1 MCDKDSSGCFF
12 SKKTGRETTPD
23 LATSPRRLPNQKQ
36 PPPMVIQ
43 PDFRKVSGI
52 SSEMFRQIESIENEC
67 DSAAAGAGGG
77 RGEMVVRLLDPK
89 SLGTAAA
96 VAARPWLNLQ
106 ASESKGH
113 VRLVEIVKRPGQTLG
128 LYIREGNGIDRSD
141 GVFISRIALESSVY
155 NSGCLKVGDEILAV
169 NMVDVTRM
177 SLDDVVIIMS
187 IPRRLILVTREGSPC
202 PIGVTSQP
210 HHKPLPVVVM
220 KGQIGS
226 RDASPS
232 PCKLD
237 EDRPPSRLAASRSH
251 LALGLSGSGSRAD
264 LHSSHDLH
272 GSHDMHG
279 HEDHRNAGLAGQ
291 NKRMANGGYYHT
303 TPASSHHLSHSH
315 TSHTMERGSW
325 LYQPPPPPV
334 VTEQPKSHHYTPSYD
349 KPSHPGTLESLAE
362 KVSPSVHS
370 FYPGGS
376 STTPRRMSATTSSGL
391 LSYYGSSSRS
401 KVMPRSGS
409 DQHLPRVEYM
419 DYNSS
424 REPPAYRS
432 SYRSTG
438 PTPSATYSSTL
449 SRRQRSVD
457 YSSDTEASR
466 PSYYYYRQHSSGTS
480 GIGTGLTSLDHS
492 ATSRL
497 SSLRSNSLPR
507 DTRQPRSHIPTL
519 PTHRGSTLRLERDSL
534 LSSSGLEDD
543 DGALSA
549 PEMSLN
555 RKTRADEY
563 RAWLS
568 RAPSSSAIYQSVS
581 RGAGGSLLA
590 SQKASQRFAFSSE
603 NLPQRTRQ
611 SELLY
616 STYRPGQLAA
626 MGPLVSSSSTTG
638 PIKSTTLDRVSLLDR
653 SHSTLDRSHSTLDRT
668 LDRSHSTLDR
678 ALDRSHSTLD
688 RALDRSHSTLDRS
701 HSTLDRTHSTLDRGF
716 SDHRVSTLDR
726 VSSTLDRHHSSA
738 LTSRSAS
745 LRRMH
750 NLLELEAKSLGK
762 GSLPSPLSGSDLAS
776 AINKP
781 ASSRHSTSSLLHIN
795 PAEFLKYK
803 QSVGRTGQADVS
815 GLLWLH
821 LLSGRGLRASTN
833 PSGSTSNLGA
843 GGNSVVRDL
852 YCVLECDGVHKA
864 RTVVRTADLVFD
876 WDETFELDLV
886 SNRELDF
893 LIYSWDPQYRHKLCY
908 KGSVQLASLLSESPV
923 HQLAVKIE
931 PRGTLYMRLH
941 HTTPQQ
947 TFSRK
952 PKQSIV
958 SRGKTQGIFGT
969 DLETVVNRE
978 SIASE
983 ILKGDALNIPTIVR
997 RCVEEVERRGLD
1009 IIGLYRLC
1017 GSATKKRILRE
1028 AFERSPRTV
1037 DLSSDNVPDINVIT
1051 GVLKDYMRELP
1062 EPLVTKCLYQM
1073 LADAVS
1079 VCLPDDPQ
1087 GNASLIFSIL
1097 DCLPH
1102 VNRCTFIYLMNHLA
1116 LVASQQDRNKMSTQA
1131 LATCFA
1137 PVLVLH
1143 SETAG
1148 QSLDFHGP
1156 ISVIKY
1162 LLDIWPSATERAP
1175 CLPPRPGCAAPAPPP
1190 LPAKPKPQVVTSPVT
1205 PPSSSDDEYAKSAFD
1220 SKANF
1225 DSKKSVFERPS
1236 QANHHNGLANGGQ
1249 EHRPL
1254 PSSMGV
1260 SPTVGQTGPLPASV
1274 GQTGPLQ
1281 TTVGQTSPLQAA
1293 METNG
1298 GIFDTESIVGAI
1310 VQQGTPSGNHQQ
1322 PTIVTSSGPTS
1333 PPKYTLKVNRNNPFA
1348 EDMEAVTPT
1357 SGSEV
1362 TDGGGG
1368 GPGGHDADGENSD
1381 DSAQLNDDLK

>member
-1 MCDKDSSGCFF
+1 MVTTKVGQTTQRLQGRMLCCGR
-12 SKKTGRETTPD
+12 KKTGRETTPD

-52 SSEMFRQIESIENEC
+52 SSEMFRQIESIENEYEPP
-67 DSAAAGAGGG
+67 GGG

-96 VAARPWLNLQ
+96 AAARPWLNLQ
-106 ASESKGH
+106 ASETKGQ

-202 PIGVTSQP
+202 PVGVTSQP

-251 LALGLSGSGSRAD
+251 LALGLSGGGS
-264 LHSSHDLH
+264 HTDLH
-272 GSHDMHG
+272 GAHDGPHG
-279 HEDHRNAGLAGQ
+279 GHDEHRSLGQ
-291 NKRMANGGYYHT
+291 KRMANGGYYHT
-303 TPASSHHLSHSH
+303 TPASTHHIPHSH

-334 VTEQPKSHHYTPSYD
+334 VTEQPKSHHYTPSSSYD
-349 KPSHPGTLESLAE
+349 KPHPGTLESLAE

-419 DYNSS
+419 DFNSS

-438 PTPSATYSSTL
+438 PTSSSTYTTL
-449 SRRQRSVD
+449 TRRQRSVD

-466 PSYYYYRQHSSGTS
+466 PSYYYYRQHSTGTS
-480 GIGTGLTSLDHS
+480 GLGTTALSSLEHS
-492 ATSRL
+492 ASARL

-534 LSSSGLEDD
+534 LSSTGLDDD
-543 DGALSA
+543 DGNLSA
-549 PEMSLN
+549 PEMSLT
-555 RKTRADEY
+555 RKTRADDY

-581 RGAGGSLLA
+581 RSGTGSLLA

-626 MGPLVSSSSTTG
+626 MGPLVSSSSTAG

-653 SHSTLDRSHSTLDRT
+653 SHS
-668 LDRSHSTLDR
+668 
-678 ALDRSHSTLD
+678 
-688 RALDRSHSTLDRS
+688 ALDRSHSTLDRS
-701 HSTLDRTHSTLDRGF
+701 HSTLDRSHSTLDRSLDRSHSTLDRTHSTLDRTHSTLDRGF

-750 NLLELEAKSLGK
+750 NLLELEAKSMGK
-762 GSLPSPLSGSDLAS
+762 GSLPSPLSGSDLAA
-776 AINKP
+776 AIKP
-781 ASSRHSTSSLLHIN
+781 SLMQNERSTRHSSSLLHIN

-833 PSGSTSNLGA
+833 PSGSTTNLGA

-947 TFSRK
+947 TFLRK
-952 PKQSIV
+952 PKQPLMT
-958 SRGKTQGIFGT
+958 RGKTQGIFGS

-983 ILKGDALNIPTIVR
+983 ILKGDTLNIPTIVR

-1051 GVLKDYMRELP
+1051 GVLKDYLRELP

-1131 LATCFA
+1131 LSFCFA

-1143 SETAG
+1143 SEST
-1148 QSLDFHGP
+1148 QTQLDFHSP
-1156 ISVIKY
+1156 IGVIKY

-1175 CLPPRPGCAAPAPPP
+1175 CLPPRPGCATPAPPP

-1236 QANHHNGLANGGQ
+1236 SNNHHMANGSAMAVPMGSMATPMGSLAGQMGSMAGQMGSMAGQMGSMASSGLAGQ
-1249 EHRPL
+1249 
-1254 PSSMGV
+1254 
-1260 SPTVGQTGPLPASV
+1260 SPTNDGGFDAESLDSV
-1274 GQTGPLQ
+1274 QLG
-1281 TTVGQTSPLQAA
+1281 VA
-1293 METNG
+1293 
-1298 GIFDTESIVGAI
+1298 
-1310 VQQGTPSGNHQQ
+1310 Q
-1322 PTIVTSSGPTS
+1322 PPIVTSAPSS

-1368 GPGGHDADGENSD
+1368 GIGGHDADGENSD
-1381 DSAQLNDDLK
+1381 DSATLNLK

>member
-1 MCDKDSSGCFF
+1 MVTTKVGQTTQRLQGRMLCCGR
-12 SKKTGRETTPD
+12 KKKIGGGATPLKTT
-23 LATSPRRLPNQKQ
+23 LAIRTTVALE
-36 PPPMVIQ
+36 PPYFTIHGQ
-43 PDFRKVSGI
+43 QVSGI

-155 NSGCLKVGDEILAV
+155 NSGCLK
-169 NMVDVTRM
+169 
-177 SLDDVVIIMS
+177 
-187 IPRRLILVTREGSPC
+187 
-202 PIGVTSQP
+202 
-210 HHKPLPVVVM
+210 
-220 KGQIGS
+220 
-226 RDASPS
+226 
-232 PCKLD
+232 
-237 EDRPPSRLAASRSH
+237 
-251 LALGLSGSGSRAD
+251 
-264 LHSSHDLH
+264 
-272 GSHDMHG
+272 
-279 HEDHRNAGLAGQ
+279 
-291 NKRMANGGYYHT
+291 
-303 TPASSHHLSHSH
+303 
-315 TSHTMERGSW
+315 MERGSW

-362 KVSPSVHS
+362 KVHS

-466 PSYYYYRQHSSGTS
+466 PSYYYYRQHSS
-480 GIGTGLTSLDHS
+480 
-492 ATSRL
+492 
-497 SSLRSNSLPR
+497 
-507 DTRQPRSHIPTL
+507 
-519 PTHRGSTLRLERDSL
+519 
-534 LSSSGLEDD
+534 
-543 DGALSA
+543 
-549 PEMSLN
+549 
-555 RKTRADEY
+555 
-563 RAWLS
+563 
-568 RAPSSSAIYQSVS
+568 
-581 RGAGGSLLA
+581 
-590 SQKASQRFAFSSE
+590 
-603 NLPQRTRQ
+603 
-611 SELLY
+611 
-616 STYRPGQLAA
+616 
-626 MGPLVSSSSTTG
+626 
-638 PIKSTTLDRVSLLDR
+638 
-653 SHSTLDRSHSTLDRT
+653 
-668 LDRSHSTLDR
+668 
-678 ALDRSHSTLD
+678 
-688 RALDRSHSTLDRS
+688 
-701 HSTLDRTHSTLDRGF
+701 
-716 SDHRVSTLDR
+716 
-726 VSSTLDRHHSSA
+726 
-738 LTSRSAS
+738 
-745 LRRMH
+745 
-750 NLLELEAKSLGK
+750 
-762 GSLPSPLSGSDLAS
+762 
-776 AINKP
+776 
-781 ASSRHSTSSLLHIN
+781 
-795 PAEFLKYK
+795 EFLKYK

-1162 LLDIWPSATERAP
+1162 LLDIWPSATGNVRISPQAVDDRFGRGWTVNQELTWESTSGCQYGFRERPKVLQQEFCLVSGFQMCCECNLKLRAHLSHCAHLPLCGSVRIQGERLCQEFRFKFPTLERAP

-1190 LPAKPKPQVVTSPVT
+1190 LPAKPKPQVLPTYVTSVTPASPSRTYFLWQVVTSPVT

-1236 QANHHNGLANGGQ
+1236 QANHHNSLANGGQ

>member
-1 MCDKDSSGCFF
+1 MCDKDSASGCFF
-12 SKKTGRETTPD
+12 SRKTGRENTPD
-23 LATSPRRLPNQKQ
+23 LATSPRRQPNQKQ

-52 SSEMFRQIESIENEC
+52 SSEIFRQIESIENEC
-67 DSAAAGAGGG
+67 EPIQDG
-77 RGEMVVRLLDPK
+77 RGEMVVRLLDTK
-89 SLGTAAA
+89 NLGQAALQ
-96 VAARPWLNLQ
+96 AARPWLAMQDGKNQ
-106 ASESKGH
+106 VK
-113 VRLVEIVKRPGQTLG
+113 LVEIVKRPGQTLG
-128 LYIREGNGIDRSD
+128 LYIREGNGVDRTD

-187 IPRRLILVTREGSPC
+187 IPRRLILVTREGAPC
-202 PIGVTSQP
+202 PAGIQTQP
-210 HHKPLPVVVM
+210 HHKPLPVVVI
-220 KGQIGS
+220 KQGQLQN
-226 RDASPS
+226 RYDNDASPS
-232 PCKLD
+232 PCKLMD
-237 EDRPPSRLAASRSH
+237 EDRPPSRLHASRSH
-251 LALGLSGSGSRAD
+251 LALGLSGGASQ
-264 LHSSHDLH
+264 HDL
-272 GSHDMHG
+272 SSM
-279 HEDHRNAGLAGQ
+279 Q
-291 NKRMANGGYYHT
+291 SKRVANGSADHYYRHNI
-303 TPASSHHLSHSH
+303 PHSQ
-315 TSHTMERGSW
+315 TMERGSW

-334 VTEQPKSHHYTPSYD
+334 VTEQPKSHHYQSYD
-349 KPSHPGTLESLAE
+349 KAYPKTLESLAE
-362 KVSPSVHS
+362 KVSNSVHS

-376 STTPRRMSATTSSGL
+376 STTPRRMSATTSSSL
-391 LSYYGSSSRS
+391 LSYYGGGSRS
-401 KVMPRSGS
+401 KMMPRSGS

-419 DYNSS
+419 DFNTSNMG
-424 REPPAYRS
+424 PPSYRS
-432 SYRSTG
+432 SYRVPAS
-438 PTPSATYSSTL
+438 SSTYSTL
-449 SRRQRSVD
+449 TRRQRSVD
-457 YSSDTEASR
+457 YSSDTETSR
-466 PSYYYYRQHSSGTS
+466 PSYYYYRQHSGGGGASALG
-480 GIGTGLTSLDHS
+480 GLSSTIDASHG
-492 ATSRL
+492 RI

-507 DTRQPRSHIPTL
+507 DNRQPRAHVPTL
-519 PTHRGSTLRLERDSL
+519 PTHRGSSLRLERDSSHSIL
-534 LSSSGLEDD
+534 PGVSSLVDQDD

-549 PEMSLN
+549 PEMSIS
-555 RKTRADEY
+555 RKHRSRLVSSPSVFTADEY

-581 RGAGGSLLA
+581 RGQSLLA

-626 MGPLVSSSSTTG
+626 MGPLVSSSS
-638 PIKSTTLDRVSLLDR
+638 STIPLK
-653 SHSTLDRSHSTLDRT
+653 
-668 LDRSHSTLDR
+668 
-678 ALDRSHSTLD
+678 
-688 RALDRSHSTLDRS
+688 
-701 HSTLDRTHSTLDRGF
+701 
-716 SDHRVSTLDR
+716 
-726 VSSTLDRHHSSA
+726 SSTLDRHSILDRHTATLERHLSNLDRHASLDRHAQSAIERHTSNLERHASNLERLSSTLDRHSALDRHSSS

-750 NLLELEAKSLGK
+750 NLLELEAKSMGK
-762 GSLPSPLSGSDLAS
+762 GSTPPVE
-776 AINKP
+776 NKQP
-781 ASSRHSTSSLLHIN
+781 RHSPSLLHIN

-803 QSVGRTGQADVS
+803 QSVVRTGQSEVS

-821 LLSGRGLRASTN
+821 LLSGRGLRASSN
-833 PSGSTSNLGA
+833 PSGSTSNLAA

-864 RTVVRTADLVFD
+864 RTVVKTADLVFD

-886 SNRELDF
+886 HNRELDL

-908 KGSVQLASLLSESPV
+908 KGSVQLAALLQESPV

-947 TFSRK
+947 TFMRK
-952 PKQSIV
+952 PKQPVIP
-958 SRGKTQGIFGT
+958 RGKVQGIFGT
-969 DLETVVNRE
+969 DLEAVVNRE

-1028 AFERSPRTV
+1028 AFERSARTV

-1051 GVLKDYMRELP
+1051 GVLKDYLRELP

-1079 VCLPDDPQ
+1079 VCLPEDPQ

-1116 LVASQQDRNKMSTQA
+1116 LVASQNERNKMSTQS

-1143 SETAG
+1143 SDSEVKP
-1148 QSLDFHGP
+1148 LDFHGP

-1162 LLDIWPSATERAP
+1162 LLDIWPSSMVDGYGGYEQRLVERAP
-1175 CLPPRPGCAAPAPPP
+1175 CLPPRPGSSAAPAPPP
-1190 LPAKPKPQVVTSPVT
+1190 LPAKPKPQIVTSPVT

-1225 DSKKSVFERPS
+1225 DSKKSIFERAAAAEEAAAAAAAVVHPGVAVS
-1236 QANHHNGLANGGQ
+1236 SAS
-1249 EHRPL
+1249 PL
-1254 PSSMGV
+1254 PQNN
-1260 SPTVGQTGPLPASV
+1260 TA
-1274 GQTGPLQ
+1274 
-1281 TTVGQTSPLQAA
+1281 
-1293 METNG
+1293 
-1298 GIFDTESIVGAI
+1298 
-1310 VQQGTPSGNHQQ
+1310 
-1322 PTIVTSSGPTS
+1322 
-1333 PPKYTLKVNRNNPFA
+1333 KYTLKVNRNNPFA

-1357 SGSEV
+1357 STST
-1362 TDGGGG
+1362 TDRGEL
-1368 GPGGHDADGENSD
+1368 DADEENSD
-1381 DSAQLNDDLK
+1381 DSNQINLK

>member
-1 MCDKDSSGCFF
+1 MVTTKVGQTTRIQGRMLCCGR
-12 SKKTGRETTPD
+12 KKTGRENTPD
-23 LATSPRRLPNQKQ
+23 LATSPRRQPNQKQ

-52 SSEMFRQIESIENEC
+52 SSEIFRQIESIENEC
-67 DSAAAGAGGG
+67 EPIQDG
-77 RGEMVVRLLDPK
+77 RGEMVVRLLDTK
-89 SLGTAAA
+89 NLGQAALQ
-96 VAARPWLNLQ
+96 AARPWLAMQDGKNQ
-106 ASESKGH
+106 VK
-113 VRLVEIVKRPGQTLG
+113 LVEIVKRPGQTLG
-128 LYIREGNGIDRSD
+128 LYIREGNGVDRTD

-187 IPRRLILVTREGSPC
+187 IPRRLILVTREGAPC
-202 PIGVTSQP
+202 PAGIQTQP
-210 HHKPLPVVVM
+210 HHKPLPVVVI
-220 KGQIGS
+220 KQGQLQN
-226 RDASPS
+226 RYDNDASPS
-232 PCKLD
+232 PCKLMD
-237 EDRPPSRLAASRSH
+237 EDRPPSRLHASRSH
-251 LALGLSGSGSRAD
+251 LALGLSGGASQ
-264 LHSSHDLH
+264 HDL
-272 GSHDMHG
+272 SSM
-279 HEDHRNAGLAGQ
+279 Q
-291 NKRMANGGYYHT
+291 SKRVANGSADHYYRHNI
-303 TPASSHHLSHSH
+303 PHSQ
-315 TSHTMERGSW
+315 TMERGSW

-334 VTEQPKSHHYTPSYD
+334 VTEQPKSHHYQSYD
-349 KPSHPGTLESLAE
+349 KAYPKTLESLAE
-362 KVSPSVHS
+362 KVHS

-376 STTPRRMSATTSSGL
+376 STTPRRMSATTSSSL
-391 LSYYGSSSRS
+391 LSYYGGGSRS
-401 KVMPRSGS
+401 KMMPRSGS

-419 DYNSS
+419 DFNTSNMG
-424 REPPAYRS
+424 PPSYRS
-432 SYRSTG
+432 SYRVPAS
-438 PTPSATYSSTL
+438 SSTYSTL
-449 SRRQRSVD
+449 TRRQRSVD
-457 YSSDTEASR
+457 YSSDTETSR
-466 PSYYYYRQHSSGTS
+466 PSYYYYRQHSGGGGASALG
-480 GIGTGLTSLDHS
+480 GLSSTIDASHG
-492 ATSRL
+492 RI

-507 DTRQPRSHIPTL
+507 DNRQPRAHVPTL
-519 PTHRGSTLRLERDSL
+519 PTHRGSSLRLERDSSHSIL
-534 LSSSGLEDD
+534 PGVSSLVDQDD

-549 PEMSLN
+549 PEMSIS
-555 RKTRADEY
+555 RKHRSRLVSSPSVFTADEY

-581 RGAGGSLLA
+581 RGQSLLA

-626 MGPLVSSSSTTG
+626 MGPLVSSSS
-638 PIKSTTLDRVSLLDR
+638 STIPLK
-653 SHSTLDRSHSTLDRT
+653 
-668 LDRSHSTLDR
+668 
-678 ALDRSHSTLD
+678 
-688 RALDRSHSTLDRS
+688 
-701 HSTLDRTHSTLDRGF
+701 
-716 SDHRVSTLDR
+716 
-726 VSSTLDRHHSSA
+726 SSTLDRHSILDRHTATLERHLSNLDRHASLDRHAQSAIERHTSNLERHASNLERLSSTLDRHSALDRHSSS

-750 NLLELEAKSLGK
+750 NLLELEAKSMGK
-762 GSLPSPLSGSDLAS
+762 GSTPPVE
-776 AINKP
+776 NKQP
-781 ASSRHSTSSLLHIN
+781 RHSPSLLHIN

-803 QSVGRTGQADVS
+803 QSVVRTGQSEVS

-821 LLSGRGLRASTN
+821 LLSGRGLRASSN
-833 PSGSTSNLGA
+833 PSGSTSNLAA

-864 RTVVRTADLVFD
+864 RTVVKTADLVFD

-886 SNRELDF
+886 HNRELDL

-908 KGSVQLASLLSESPV
+908 KGSVQLAALLQESPV

-947 TFSRK
+947 TFMRK
-952 PKQSIV
+952 PKQPVIP
-958 SRGKTQGIFGT
+958 RGKVQGIFGT
-969 DLETVVNRE
+969 DLEAVVNRE

-1028 AFERSPRTV
+1028 AFERSARTV

-1051 GVLKDYMRELP
+1051 GVLKDYLRELP

-1079 VCLPDDPQ
+1079 VCLPEDPQ

-1116 LVASQQDRNKMSTQA
+1116 LVASQNERNKMSTQS

-1143 SETAG
+1143 SDSEVKP
-1148 QSLDFHGP
+1148 LDFHGP

-1162 LLDIWPSATERAP
+1162 LLDIWPSSMVDGYGGYEQRLVERAP
-1175 CLPPRPGCAAPAPPP
+1175 CLPPRPGSSAAPAPPP
-1190 LPAKPKPQVVTSPVT
+1190 LPAKPKPQIVTSPVT

-1225 DSKKSVFERPS
+1225 DSKKSIFERAAAAEEAAAAAAAVVHPGVAVS
-1236 QANHHNGLANGGQ
+1236 SAS
-1249 EHRPL
+1249 PL
-1254 PSSMGV
+1254 PQNN
-1260 SPTVGQTGPLPASV
+1260 TA
-1274 GQTGPLQ
+1274 
-1281 TTVGQTSPLQAA
+1281 
-1293 METNG
+1293 
-1298 GIFDTESIVGAI
+1298 
-1310 VQQGTPSGNHQQ
+1310 
-1322 PTIVTSSGPTS
+1322 
-1333 PPKYTLKVNRNNPFA
+1333 KYTLKVNRNNPFA

-1357 SGSEV
+1357 STST
-1362 TDGGGG
+1362 TDRGEL
-1368 GPGGHDADGENSD
+1368 DADEENSD
-1381 DSAQLNDDLK
+1381 DSNQINLK